1 MTIGI
6 TVLGFTVP
14 CDQPVVV
21 CPNTTVQ
28 FSCSVQSNVLTW
40 TVPTD
45 INVADSQP
53 LKLSVYI
60 SNNPITNDIYTATVN
75 EGSNSSHTSSTLTVV
90 VPSEI
95 ASNSIVCVRGFGN
108 SDNDVPMSCPIVME
122 SKSDTLYITCI
133 NCYQQVSHPHLS
145 TLQ

>member
-1 MTIGI
+1 MI
-6 TVLGFTVP
+6 
-14 CDQPVVV
+14 V
-21 CPNTTVQ
+21 CPNTTVE
-28 FSCSVQSNVLTW
+28 FNCSVQSSVLTW
-40 TVPTD
+40 TVPTN

-53 LKLSVYI
+53 LKLSVFI
-60 SNNPITNDIYTATVN
+60 SSNPITNDIYTATVN
-75 EGSNSSHTSSTLTVV
+75 EGSNSSYISSTLTIV

-122 SKSDTLYITCI
+122 SKSNTLYIEYCI
-133 NCYQQVSHPHLS
+133 DCYQQVYHPHLS